1 MNLTPLTTDLNAH
14 QNLPDQPTA
23 TAQELKIAWDKPA
36 NDIKTYINNTL
47 LPDVTSGVN
56 SVLSDAK
63 AYTDSAVGAISLTA
77 ENISYDN
84 DTSGLTADD
93 VQGAIDEVKTNADTL
108 GAKVTSLEGN
118 TAVDEVTISG
128 GSGTTL
134 TSQNVFTIGDMV
146 FLQFSATTSISTGS
160 TRAVCTLPEKLRPTS
175 KKYVHG
181 NATDSNRNFAL
192 FVDVTI
198 NTDGT
203 VVFPNPSRNGA
214 MMVNLVQVQGFYM
227 KN

>member
-56 SVLSDAK
+56 SVLNDAK

-93 VQGAIDEVKTNADTL
+93 IQGAIDEVKTITATNASAISTL
-108 GAKVTSLEGN
+108 ETSLLGWIHTQQFSVTVTQNGYTDITTRLGTLNIPEGYTYIGTITTTN
-118 TAVDEVTISG
+118 TNPTRITTSYEIGTDNSVYVRTNNYSDINALRTTVKCNAIYLKGTISQKG
-128 GSGTTL
+128 
-134 TSQNVFTIGDMV
+134 V
-146 FLQFSATTSISTGS
+146 
-160 TRAVCTLPEKLRPTS
+160 K
-175 KKYVHG
+175 
-181 NATDSNRNFAL
+181 
-192 FVDVTI
+192 
-198 NTDGT
+198 DGW
-203 VVFPNPSRNGA
+203 
-214 MMVNLVQVQGFYM
+214 NL
-227 KN
+227 

>member
-56 SVLSDAK
+56 SVLSEAK
-63 AYTDSAVGAISLTA
+63 AYTDSAVEAISLTA

-93 VQGAIDEVKTNADTL
+93 IQGAIDEVKTITATNASAISNL
-108 GAKVTSLEGN
+108 ETSLLGWIYTQQFSVTVTQNGYTDKTTRLGTLNIPEGYTYIGTITTTN
-118 TAVDEVTISG
+118 TNPTRITTSYEIGTDNSVYVRTNNYSDINSLRTTVKCNAIYLKGTIS
-128 GSGTTL
+128 
-134 TSQNVFTIGDMV
+134 
-146 FLQFSATTSISTGS
+146 
-160 TRAVCTLPEKLRPTS
+160 
-175 KKYVHG
+175 
-181 NATDSNRNFAL
+181 
-192 FVDVTI
+192 
-198 NTDGT
+198 
-203 VVFPNPSRNGA
+203 
-214 MMVNLVQVQGFYM
+214 
-227 KN
+227 

>member
-93 VQGAIDEVKTNADTL
+93 IQGAIDEVKTITATNASAISTL
-108 GAKVTSLEGN
+108 ETSLLGWIHTQPFSVTVTQNGYTDKTTRLGTLNIPEGYTYIGTITTTN
-118 TAVDEVTISG
+118 TNPTRITTSYEIGTDNSVYVRTNNYSDINALRTTVKCNAIYLKGTIS
-128 GSGTTL
+128 
-134 TSQNVFTIGDMV
+134 
-146 FLQFSATTSISTGS
+146 
-160 TRAVCTLPEKLRPTS
+160 
-175 KKYVHG
+175 
-181 NATDSNRNFAL
+181 
-192 FVDVTI
+192 
-198 NTDGT
+198 
-203 VVFPNPSRNGA
+203 
-214 MMVNLVQVQGFYM
+214 
-227 KN
+227 

>member
-63 AYTDSAVGAISLTA
+63 AYTDSAVEAISLTA

-93 VQGAIDEVKTNADTL
+93 VQGAIDEVKTITATNASAISTL
-108 GAKVTSLEGN
+108 ETSLLGWIHTQPFSVTVTQNGYTDKTTRLGTLNIPEGYTYIGTITTTN
-118 TAVDEVTISG
+118 TNPTRITTSYEIGTDNSVYVRTNNYSDINALRTTVKCNAIYLKGTIS
-128 GSGTTL
+128 
-134 TSQNVFTIGDMV
+134 
-146 FLQFSATTSISTGS
+146 
-160 TRAVCTLPEKLRPTS
+160 
-175 KKYVHG
+175 
-181 NATDSNRNFAL
+181 
-192 FVDVTI
+192 
-198 NTDGT
+198 
-203 VVFPNPSRNGA
+203 
-214 MMVNLVQVQGFYM
+214 
-227 KN
+227 

>member
-56 SVLSDAK
+56 SVLSEAK
-63 AYTDSAVGAISLTA
+63 AYTDTAVGAISLTA

-93 VQGAIDEVKTNADTL
+93 IQGAIDEVKTITATNASAISTL
-108 GAKVTSLEGN
+108 ETSLLGWIHTQPFSVTVTQNGYTDTTTRLGTLNIPEGYTYIGTITTTN
-118 TAVDEVTISG
+118 TNPTRITTSYEIGTDNSVYVRTNNYSDINALRTTVKCNAIYLKGTIS
-128 GSGTTL
+128 
-134 TSQNVFTIGDMV
+134 
-146 FLQFSATTSISTGS
+146 
-160 TRAVCTLPEKLRPTS
+160 
-175 KKYVHG
+175 
-181 NATDSNRNFAL
+181 
-192 FVDVTI
+192 
-198 NTDGT
+198 
-203 VVFPNPSRNGA
+203 
-214 MMVNLVQVQGFYM
+214 
-227 KN
+227 

>member
-93 VQGAIDEVKTNADTL
+93 IQGAIDEVKTITATNASAISTL
-108 GAKVTSLEGN
+108 ETSLLGWIHTQPFSVTVTQNGYTDKTTRLGTLNIPEGYTYIGTITTTN
-118 TAVDEVTISG
+118 TNPTRITTSYEIGTDNSVYVRTNNYSDINALRTTVKCNAIYLKGTISQKG
-128 GSGTTL
+128 
-134 TSQNVFTIGDMV
+134 V
-146 FLQFSATTSISTGS
+146 
-160 TRAVCTLPEKLRPTS
+160 K
-175 KKYVHG
+175 
-181 NATDSNRNFAL
+181 
-192 FVDVTI
+192 
-198 NTDGT
+198 DGW
-203 VVFPNPSRNGA
+203 
-214 MMVNLVQVQGFYM
+214 NL
-227 KN
+227 

>member
-56 SVLSDAK
+56 SVLSEAK
-63 AYTDSAVGAISLTA
+63 TYTDSAVGAISLTA

-93 VQGAIDEVKTNADTL
+93 IQGAIDEVKTITATNASAISTL
-108 GAKVTSLEGN
+108 ETSLLGWIHTQQFSVTVTQNGYTDITTRLGTLNIPEGYTYIGTITTTN
-118 TAVDEVTISG
+118 TNPTRITTSYEIGTDNSVYVRTNNYSDINALRTTVKCNAIYLKGTIS
-128 GSGTTL
+128 
-134 TSQNVFTIGDMV
+134 
-146 FLQFSATTSISTGS
+146 
-160 TRAVCTLPEKLRPTS
+160 
-175 KKYVHG
+175 
-181 NATDSNRNFAL
+181 
-192 FVDVTI
+192 
-198 NTDGT
+198 
-203 VVFPNPSRNGA
+203 
-214 MMVNLVQVQGFYM
+214 
-227 KN
+227 